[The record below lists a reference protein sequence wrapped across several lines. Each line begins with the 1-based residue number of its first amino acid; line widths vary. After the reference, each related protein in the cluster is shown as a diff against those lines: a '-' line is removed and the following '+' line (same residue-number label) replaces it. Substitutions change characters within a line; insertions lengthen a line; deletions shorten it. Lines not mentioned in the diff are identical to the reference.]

1 MKRILATLAFLLAS
15 TSLASAQFISPS
27 LFGYNIALDP
37 TIAGNRVPNASAT
50 TRVFPSDCGA
60 TVNATMWYQVQ
71 TTSGAPGFTCSD
83 SIINQILSQGSRVVV
98 TPFGNPATWV
108 VSPVTNFVLSSGAQ
122 LTAYLAY
129 VTSWAAHYTTP
140 MYVELANEFNV
151 ASVYSGTIPA
161 ANMAAAAQ
169 SAYTTLH
176 AAGHIVLAPS
186 FTNLTTPLVA
196 GQPASMFYQVEQLYL
211 ACQASGPCFDYRNWH
226 FYPEGPSGPTD
237 PLVKYAAELI
247 VNPLQNEAALA
258 AEAGFSSKPL
268 ALGEGYCGNP
278 STPDFTSDSDQWAG
292 DQAKCLALIAGASPA
307 VALEN
312 YFTYG
317 TNNSNKSSFGNL
329 QGNVN
334 GMNASSRALRT
345 VQNLLSDATWTSSL
359 VNGNYISRTAGTPK
373 ITNTPD
379 VSPSAIGV
387 LSGTGTNCSPAATGT
402 GGVPSTYFISNSASA
417 GAVVAETAVDTTNH
431 TATYRA
437 CGAITTN
444 GTGQGFVG
452 IYMQQPGTA
461 GLTAQPWTEGLCITM
476 TAGSMTNIASLK
488 LDIAELTSGGAGVV
502 DTTDIYLY
510 PVLNQKVCY
519 NLRTTT
525 FGGAT
530 TAAIRP
536 ELVIA
541 PYFSGNGTVGTLPY
555 DISLTLSSPTLDQGV
570 VWSGSF
576 SRGSCNYTIAWAA
589 DQSTPAFSTA
599 LGFWID
605 MYRNSGPVNGGT
617 FNLSNQPTF
626 FSSCSPKAT
635 HAFQ

>member
-1 MKRILATLAFLLAS
+1 MKRILATLVFLLAFV
-15 TSLASAQFISPS
+15 SLASAQFVSPS

-37 TIAGNRVPNASAT
+37 TVAGNRVPNTSAT

-71 TTSGAPGFTCSD
+71 TTSGAPVFTCSD
-83 SIINQILSQGSRVVV
+83 SIINQILGQGSRPVV

-108 VSPVTNFVLSSGAQ
+108 VSPVTNFVLSSGSQ
-122 LTAYLAY
+122 LTNYLAY
-129 VTSWAAHYTTP
+129 VTLWAAHYTTP
-140 MYVELANEFNV
+140 MFVELANEWNV
-151 ASVYSGTIPA
+151 GSVYSGTIPA

-176 AAGHIVLAPS
+176 AAGHTVLAPS

-196 GQPASMFYQVEQLYL
+196 GQPASMFYQVEQFYL

-226 FYPEGPSGPTD
+226 FYAQSPTGPTD
-237 PLVKYAAELI
+237 PLVKYACENIL
-247 VNPLQNEAALA
+247 NGYSNESALA

-268 ALGEGYCGNP
+268 TLDEGYCGNP
-278 STPDFTSDSDQWAG
+278 ATPDFTSDSDQWAG
-292 DQAKCLALIAGASPA
+292 DQAKTLALIAGFSPA
-307 VALEN
+307 LAFEN

-345 VQNLLSDATWTSSL
+345 IQNFLSGATWTSSL
-359 VNGNYISRTAGTPK
+359 VNGNYISRTAGTNK

-379 VSPSAIGV
+379 ISPSAVGV

-402 GGVPSTYFISNSASA
+402 GGVPSTYFVSNTGAA
-417 GAVVAETAVDTTNH
+417 GSVVAETAVDTVNH
-431 TATYRA
+431 NATYRW
-437 CGAITTN
+437 CGTIVTN
-444 GTGQGFVG
+444 GTGQGFSAL
-452 IYMQQPGTA
+452 YMQQPGTA
-461 GLTAQPWTEGLCITM
+461 GLTAQSWTEGFCLTM
-476 TAGSMTNIASLK
+476 TAGSMTNIASIK
-488 LDIAELTSGGAGVV
+488 LDIQELTSGGAGVV
-502 DTTDIYLY
+502 DTSDIYVY

-519 NLRTTT
+519 SVRTTT

-536 ELVIA
+536 EIIVA
-541 PYFSGNGTVGTLPY
+541 PYFSGNGSTGTLPY
-555 DISLTLSSPTLDQGV
+555 DISFTLSAPTLDQGV

-576 SRGSCNYTIAWAA
+576 SRGACNYTIAWDA
-589 DQSTPAFSTA
+589 DQSSQAFSTA
-599 LGFWID
+599 LGFWSDI
-605 MYRNSGPVNGGT
+605 YRNSGPVNGGT
-617 FNLSNQPTF
+617 FNLSNQPTI
-626 FSSCSPKAT
+626 FSSCSPQAT